1 MILVDTSA
9 WVDFFRGREPLANAV
24 DGALAANDAALCGPV
39 EAELR
44 RGMLNERERR
54 KVLPLL
60 AGCHLL
66 AQPEGLWAEAG
77 ELGFALR
84 RRGVTPKTLDLLIA
98 TYALSHSAAVLTA
111 DKDFRAMQAA
121 GVPLLL
127 APAGRP

>member
-9 WVDFFRGREPLANAV
+9 WIDFFRAREPLASLV
-24 DGALAANDAALCGPV
+24 DDALATNEAALCGPV

-44 RGMLNERERR
+44 RGLANERERK
-54 KVLPLL
+54 KVIPLL
-60 AGCHLL
+60 AGCHSLS
-66 AQPEGLWAEAG
+66 QPEELWSEAG

-98 TYALSHSAAVLTA
+98 VYALSHSAALLSA
-111 DKDFRAMQAA
+111 DKDFQVMRKA

-127 APAGRP
+127 AHV